1 VAHEIAQRQTDHR
14 RAIAVRNVAAILD
27 AAESSL
33 ARGSPATVAAVASE
47 SGVSRVTVYA
57 HFPTLEALLEAV
69 VERAVGRFGDAL
81 NGVEPES
88 GPPAEALKRV
98 ITVAW
103 RELDRNSAI
112 ADAASRQLSSA
123 ALTRAHQAP
132 RDRIRALIQR
142 GRDDGSFRTD
152 LPAEWLLTT
161 FFALLHACGEEVRA
175 GRLGPADALAALI
188 ATLVDLFARK
198 RQR

>member
-1 VAHEIAQRQTDHR
+1 MAQPQTDHR
-14 RAIAVRNVAAILD
+14 RAIAERNVAAILD
-27 AAESSL
+27 AAEAL
-33 ARGSPATVAAVASE
+33 LERASPATVAAVAGE

-57 HFPTLEALLEAV
+57 HFPTLDALLEAV
-69 VERAVGRFGDAL
+69 VERAVKRFSEAL
-81 NGVEPES
+81 NGVKPED
-88 GPPAEALKRV
+88 GPPIEALKRV

-132 RDRIRALIQR
+132 QDRIRALIER

-152 LPAEWLLTT
+152 LPAHWLLTT
-161 FFALLHACGEEVRA
+161 FFALLHASGDEVRA
-175 GRLGPADALAALI
+175 GRLDTAEALTALTGTLAD
-188 ATLVDLFARK
+188 VFASK
-198 RQR
+198 RRQ